1 MQNSDIKN
9 TLLSNKQINIM
20 ESIYHYNSTEKYAFT
35 TFTSVLDII
44 LISVK
49 KKKKL
54 K

>member
-9 TLLSNKQINIM
+9 TLLSNKQISIM
-20 ESIYHYNSTEKYAFT
+20 ESIYHNSTEKYAFT

-44 LISVK
+44 LISIK